1 MNSFGRMFRVH
12 IFGESHGPA
21 VGVLVDGCPAGLPL
35 APADLEADLERRR
48 AGRPGTT
55 PRREPDVP
63 EIASGVL
70 EGRTTG
76 APILIRFANEAA
88 DPSAYGRFQRTPRPG
103 HADFTAR
110 AKFGGWN
117 DPRGSGHFSG
127 RLTVGLVA
135 AGVVAKRII
144 APARV
149 AARLIE
155 AGGSADI
162 EAAVAQALA
171 GKQTIGGLVACDATG
186 VPAGLGEPFFDS
198 VESLLAHLLF
208 AIPAVKGVEF
218 GAGFAL
224 TRMTGAAAN
233 DPIVGIDGR
242 TETNNAG
249 GVVGGIS
256 NGNPLVVRVA
266 VKPTSSLPTAQ
277 RTIDLET
284 GRPAEVTAAGRHDTC
299 IALRAPVVVEA
310 ATAIVL
316 ADLLLLEQKRP
327 RIAPRDGGR

>member
-21 VGVLVDGCPAGLPL
+21 VGVLIDGGPAGLPL
-35 APADLEADLERRR
+35 APADLEGDLERRR
-48 AGRPGTT
+48 AGRRGTT
-55 PRREPDVP
+55 PRREPDIP

-76 APILIRFANEAA
+76 APLLIRFANEAA
-88 DPSAYGRFQRTPRPG
+88 DPSAYDHFRTTPRPG

-110 AKFGGWN
+110 AKFGAWN

-135 AGVVAKRII
+135 AGVVAKKII
-144 APARV
+144 DPVHV
-149 AARLIE
+149 AARLAE
-155 AGGSADI
+155 AGGSADV
-162 EAAVAQALA
+162 EAAVDEALA
-171 GKQTIGGLVACDATG
+171 GKRTIGGLVACEATG
-186 VPAGLGEPFFDS
+186 LPAGLGEPFFDT
-198 VESLLAHLLF
+198 VESLLGHILF

-224 TRMTGAAAN
+224 ARMAGAAAN
-233 DPIVGIDGR
+233 DPIVDVDGR
-242 TETNNAG
+242 TATNNAG
-249 GVVGGIS
+249 GVHGGIT
-256 NGNPLVVRVA
+256 NGNPLVFRVA
-266 VKPTSSLPTAQ
+266 VKPTPSLPTPQ

-316 ADLLLLEQKRP
+316 ADLFLLEQKRP
-327 RIAPRDGGR
+327 RVMARDGAR